1 MVALLA
7 VITKETLYLRGGS
20 PPPACP
26 KCPNVQKTLTM
37 QAKLFTTAEME
48 REWAIADVLDAY
60 KQELNWA
67 AKNGKTGELFKLI
80 DPSKVHVK
88 NQHLRDFH
96 TMYPVSFYR
105 TLIPSEL
112 L

>member
-1 MVALLA
+1 
-7 VITKETLYLRGGS
+7 
-20 PPPACP
+20 
-26 KCPNVQKTLTM
+26 M

-48 REWAIADVLDAY
+48 REWAINDVLEAY
-60 KQELNWA
+60 KAELTYQT
-67 AKNGKTGELFKLI
+67 KNGKTCELFKLI

-88 NQHLRDFH
+88 NRHLRNFH
-96 TMYPVSFYR
+96 AMYPVSFYR